1 MTTGR
6 VAYRRLRAALVAVL
20 CGTVLAACGIPRSS
34 DVLEGRRVGDNV
46 APRARIVMNPPAVG
60 SSQDVIA
67 RDFIRSGAAF
77 QETGDDQQVVG
88 RSYLAPG
95 SADLWRPT
103 ALSTTVYD
111 SRTPLTIEPLP
122 SDQVRLTITAVATID
137 ETGRYRELP
146 PESTVSTVFG
156 MTKVDGEWRIK
167 LPDDGFGLWLNTD
180 DFDRVFAAYEVNY
193 VLTARKEL
201 VPDVRWFPVGPRLPT
216 ALARAQLAA
225 VPGYLTGVVDTA
237 IPQGTR
243 LAVDAV
249 QVDPAGV
256 ATVTLTNSAQTIDP
270 ARRRPMWAQFLAT
283 LTQAPEVVAV
293 SIEVQGIG
301 KIPVSSL
308 PTAVSSLSDL
318 GFTVAPTEPATSG
331 LLRSK
336 DTLERINPQLLDE
349 SSPPPVANGSK
360 PVPGLPKIPE
370 TYVNLAMSGDGNDI
384 AGVSASRAELARWR
398 GGNGVTVPPFGTALT
413 NPTYAS
419 DGRLWVAGQASGAT
433 TIWTFDASKLAG
445 GPAEVAASWLNGR
458 QVVNLGVAPD
468 ATRVAVISKLP
479 NDTDYRLDVAG
490 VIRDDSGTA
499 TALAEP
505 YRQGEPLTQFVDVM
519 WIDQM
524 TMAVLAREKDGATLR
539 PYRVDLGQGVG
550 LRRVGQLDLDQTLI
564 KELPDA
570 TSLTSRGGVR
580 GLIVMTPQA
589 AYLRA
594 GNAWAQQENVT
605 EIVVGGT

>member
-1 MTTGR
+1 MNLTR
-6 VAYRRLRAALVAVL
+6 VAYRVRVVLVALV
-20 CGTVLAACGIPRSS
+20 CGATLAACGIPRSS
-34 DVLEGRRVGDNV
+34 DVLDGRRVGDNV
-46 APRARIVMNPPAVG
+46 APRARIVVNPPAVG

-77 QETGDDQQVVG
+77 QETGADQQVVG

-103 ALSTTVYD
+103 ALSTTVFD

-122 SDQVRLTITAVATID
+122 SNQVRLTITAVATID

-146 PESTVSTVFG
+146 PATTVSTVFG
-156 MTKVDGEWRIK
+156 MTKVEGEWRIK

-180 DFDRVFAAYEVNY
+180 DFDRVFAPYQVNY
-193 VLTARKEL
+193 VLSARKEL

-225 VPGYLTGVVDTA
+225 VPAYLTGVVDTA

-249 QVDPAGV
+249 QVDTAGV

-283 LTQAPEVVAV
+283 LTQAPGVVAV

-308 PTAVSSLSDL
+308 PPAVSSLSDL
-318 GFTVAPTEPATSG
+318 GFTVAPTDPATSG

-336 DTLERINPQLLDE
+336 DTLERVNPQLLDE
-349 SSPPPVANGSK
+349 SSPPPAANGSK
-360 PVPGLPKIPE
+360 AVPGLPKVPE
-370 TYVNLAMSGDGNDI
+370 SYVNLAMSGDGNDI

-398 GGNGVTVPPFGTALT
+398 GGNGLTVPPFGTALT
-413 NPTYAS
+413 NPMYAS
-419 DGRLWVAGQASGAT
+419 DGRLWIAGEASGAAK
-433 TIWTFDASKLAG
+433 IWTFDASKLAG
-445 GPAEVAASWLNGR
+445 GPAEVTASWLDGR
-458 QVVNLGVAPD
+458 QVVNLSVAPD

-490 VIRDDSGTA
+490 IIRNDSGLA
-499 TALAEP
+499 TALAGP
-505 YRQGEPLTQFVDVM
+505 YRQGEPLTQFIDVM
-519 WIDQM
+519 WLDQM
-524 TMAVLAREKDGATLR
+524 TMAVLAREKDGGTLR
-539 PYRVDLGQGVG
+539 PFRVDLGQGVG

-564 KELPDA
+564 KELPGA

>member
-1 MTTGR
+1 MTAGR
-6 VAYRRLRAALVAVL
+6 VAYRIRVGLVALLCGAALA
-20 CGTVLAACGIPRSS
+20 GCGIPRSS
-34 DVLEGRRVGDNV
+34 EVIDGRRVGDNV
-46 APRARIVMNPPAVG
+46 APRARIVVFPPAVG
-60 SSQDVIA
+60 SPPDVIA

-95 SADLWRPT
+95 SVDLWRPI
-103 ALSTTVYD
+103 ALTTTVYD

-137 ETGRYRELP
+137 ETGHYRELP
-146 PESTVSTVFG
+146 PNTVASAVFG

-180 DFDRVFAAYEVNY
+180 DFDRVFAPYEVNY

-249 QVDPAGV
+249 QVDPTGT

-283 LTQAPEVVAV
+283 LTQAPGVVAV

-318 GFTVAPTEPATSG
+318 GFTVAPTDPATAG

-349 SSPPPVANGSK
+349 SSPPPAANGSK
-360 PVPGLPKIPE
+360 TVPGLPKIPE
-370 TYVNLAMSGDGNDI
+370 AYVNVAMSSDGNDI

-398 GGNGVTVPPFGTALT
+398 GGAGVTVPPFGTGLT
-413 NPTYAS
+413 NPMYAS
-419 DGRLWVAGQASGAT
+419 DGRLWVAGQAAGAAR
-433 TIWTFDASKLAG
+433 IWTFDASKLAG
-445 GPAEVAASWLNGR
+445 GPAEVTAPWLDGR
-458 QVVNLGVAPD
+458 QVVSLCVAPD
-468 ATRVAVISKLP
+468 STRVAIVSKLP
-479 NDTDYRLDVAG
+479 NGTDFRLDVAG
-490 VIRDDSGTA
+490 IVRNDAGLA
-499 TALAEP
+499 TSLAEP

-519 WIDQM
+519 WLDQM
-524 TMAVLAREKDGATLR
+524 TMAVLAREKDGAALR
-539 PYRVDLGQGVG
+539 PFRVDLGQGVG
-550 LRRVGQLDLDQTLI
+550 LRRVGQLDLDQSLI
-564 KELPDA
+564 KELPEA

>member
-1 MTTGR
+1 MTAGR
-6 VAYRRLRAALVAVL
+6 VAYRVRVGLIALL
-20 CGTVLAACGIPRSS
+20 CGAALAACGIPRSS
-34 DVLEGRRVGDNV
+34 EVLDGRRVGYNV
-46 APRARIVMNPPAVG
+46 APRARIFVDTPAVG
-60 SSQDVIA
+60 SSPDVIA

-77 QETGDDQQVVG
+77 QETGDNQQVVG

-95 SADLWRPT
+95 SVDLWRPI
-103 ALSTTVYD
+103 ALTTTVFD
-111 SRTPLTIEPLP
+111 SRTPLAIDLLP

-137 ETGRYRELP
+137 ETSHYRELP
-146 PESTVSTVFG
+146 PGTTASTVFG

-180 DFDRVFAAYEVNY
+180 DFDRVFAPYEVNY

-201 VPDVRWFPVGPRLPT
+201 VPDVRWFPVGPRLVT
-216 ALARAQLAA
+216 ALARAQLGA

-249 QVDPAGV
+249 QVDPTGV

-283 LTQAPEVVAV
+283 LTQAPGVVAV

-318 GFTVAPTEPATSG
+318 GFTAALTDPATVG

-349 SSPPPVANGSK
+349 SSPPPAANGSK
-360 PVPGLPKIPE
+360 SVAGLPKVAE
-370 TYVNLAMSGDGNDI
+370 SYVNLAISSDGNDI

-398 GGNGVTVPPFGTALT
+398 GGNAVTPPSFGTALT
-413 NPTYAS
+413 NPMYAS
-419 DGRLWVAGQASGAT
+419 DGRLWIAGQAAGTAK
-433 TIWTFDASKLAG
+433 IWTFDASTLSG
-445 GPAEVAASWLNGR
+445 NPSEVKAPWLNGR
-458 QVVNLGVAPD
+458 QVVSLAVTPD
-468 ATRVAVISKLP
+468 ATRVAVVSKLP

-490 VIRDDSGTA
+490 IVRNEAGLA
-499 TALAEP
+499 TSLADA
-505 YRQGEPLTQFVDVM
+505 YRQGEPLTQFVDVI
-519 WIDQM
+519 WLDQM
-524 TMAVLAREKDGATLR
+524 SMAVLARKEAGAPLR
-539 PYRVDLGQGVG
+539 PFKVDLGQGVG
-550 LRRVGQLDLDQTLI
+550 LRRVAQLDLDQTLI
-564 KELPDA
+564 KELPEA

>member
-1 MTTGR
+1 MTAGR
-6 VAYRRLRAALVAVL
+6 VAYRVRVGLVALL
-20 CGTVLAACGIPRSS
+20 CGATLAACGIPRSS
-34 DVLEGRRVGDNV
+34 EVLDGRRVGDNV
-46 APRARIVMNPPAVG
+46 APRARIVVDPPAVG
-60 SSQDVIA
+60 SPPDVIA

-95 SADLWRPT
+95 SVDLWRPI
-103 ALSTTVYD
+103 ALTTTVFD
-111 SRTPLTIEPLP
+111 SRTPLKIDSLP

-137 ETGRYRELP
+137 ETGHYRELP
-146 PESTVSTVFG
+146 QGTTASTVFG

-180 DFDRVFAAYEVNY
+180 DFDRVFAPYEVNY

-201 VPDVRWFPVGPRLPT
+201 VPDVRWFPVGPRLVT

-249 QVDPAGV
+249 QVDPTGV

-283 LTQAPEVVAV
+283 LTQAPGVVAV

-318 GFTVAPTEPATSG
+318 GFTVAPTDPATVG

-349 SSPPPVANGSK
+349 SSPPPAANGSK
-360 PVPGLPKIPE
+360 SVAGLPKVAE
-370 TYVNLAMSGDGNDI
+370 SYVNLAISSDGNDI

-398 GGNGVTVPPFGTALT
+398 GGNAVTPPSFGTALT
-413 NPTYAS
+413 NPMYAS
-419 DGRLWVAGQASGAT
+419 DGRLWIAGQAAGTAK
-433 TIWTFDASKLAG
+433 IWTFDASTLSG
-445 GPAEVAASWLNGR
+445 NPSEVKATWLSGR
-458 QVVNLGVAPD
+458 QVVSLAVTPD
-468 ATRVAVISKLP
+468 ATRVAVASKLP
-479 NDTDYRLDVAG
+479 NDTDYRLDVARSRPERG
-490 VIRDDSGTA
+490 RARHVAGRPVPPGRA
-499 TALAEP
+499 AH
-505 YRQGEPLTQFVDVM
+505 
-519 WIDQM
+519 
-524 TMAVLAREKDGATLR
+524 AVRR
-539 PYRVDLGQGVG
+539 
-550 LRRVGQLDLDQTLI
+550 RRVAR
-564 KELPDA
+564 PDEH
-570 TSLTSRGGVR
+570 G
-580 GLIVMTPQA
+580 
-589 AYLRA
+589 RA
-594 GNAWAQQENVT
+594 GP
-605 EIVVGGT
+605 